1 MKLTWLIA
9 RLFNGSEPATLNGET
24 TQSHKLEICEVS
36 KKENHKQDLIGLF
49 DEFVEIG
56 DAERLMGYIVSN
68 SNLPGRRANLELAE
82 AFADVVEGY
91 SEKEDER
98 LWELCIGMTEIL
110 ADQAP
115 VNDPKEFI
123 PFCGA
128 IGIGAIGSI
137 APEFFEKALTTLK
150 ALASDPRWRMRESVC
165 FGLQR
170 LMAKRS
176 RDTLKEFEGWISDG
190 DLLEMRAA
198 AATVA
203 EPAILKD
210 KETAI
215 SALQLHRKIIT
226 QVLEVKERKSEGFRI
241 LRKALGYTL
250 SVVVR
255 AIPKE
260 GFEFVAQLVDSQ
272 DSDVLWIVKENLK
285 KNRLVKNFPEQV
297 ESMKKSLRGSF

>member
-1 MKLTWLIA
+1 M
-9 RLFNGSEPATLNGET
+9 
-24 TQSHKLEICEVS
+24 S
-36 KKENHKQDLIGLF
+36 KKENHKQDLMDLF
-49 DEFVEIG
+49 DEFAETG
-56 DAERLMGYIVSN
+56 NAERLMGYIVSN

-91 SEKEDER
+91 VEKEEGR
-98 LWELCIGMTEIL
+98 LWELCIGMTKIS
-110 ADQAP
+110 ADEAP

-128 IGIGAIGSI
+128 MGIGAMGSV
-137 APEFFEKALTTLK
+137 ALEFFEKALTTLK
-150 ALASDPRWRMRESVC
+150 ALANDPRWRMRESVC

-170 LMAKRS
+170 LMAKRG
-176 RDTLKEFEGWISDG
+176 RDTLKELEGWIRDE
-190 DLLEMRAA
+190 DLLVMRAV

-215 SALQLHRKIIT
+215 SALQLHMNIMD
-226 QVLEVKERKSEGFRI
+226 QVLETKERKSESFKV

-250 SVVVR
+250 SVVVH

-260 GFEFVAQLVDSQ
+260 GFEFMAQLVDSQ

-297 ESMKKSLRGSF
+297 ESMKKSLHSV